1 MMKFHNVSFLL
12 LLILLLGIG
21 TIGCTPR
28 PIETPLATEAPQT
41 AATIIATDYAGVPG
55 DSLDQVDR
63 KVLTPVDSDALLK
76 EDAERD
82 KDPEYPG
89 PMRYAI
95 IEKVSFNLEN
105 SGTWE
110 SVEGGEMW
118 RLRIHTPG
126 AFSHSLGITR
136 FDLPEGATLNIYDL
150 EQSQMQGPYTAAHRS
165 NKGRLWTA
173 IIESDEIVVELFV
186 QSRSAET
193 VLEITEISQGY
204 RSFGKGGGEKSG
216 DCNNDVICPV
226 GDPWRDQIR
235 SVARYTIENRYVCSG
250 QLINNTSVDFTPYFL
265 SAHHCGVTSQ
275 NDDTLV
281 FYWNFESPNCGDLS
295 GGSLA
300 DNQTGSIFRASYA
313 ASDFLLVELSA
324 TPSAS
329 SNVFHTGWDR
339 TGDAPNA
346 SVGIHH
352 PSGDEKAIS
361 FNNNAVTSTNYY
373 SSNVNA
379 ASNHWRVDDWEDGT
393 TEGGSSG
400 SCLWDAASGLC
411 VGQLHGGNAS
421 CASITDDWYG
431 KFSVSWAGGNTN
443 ETRLSNWLDPGNTGV
458 SILNG
463 DPHITTFDGT
473 RYDFQGAGEFVA
485 LRDADGSEIQV
496 RQTPISTTFTPGA
509 NPYHGLATCVSL
521 NTAVAVRV
529 GKFRISYQP
538 NLSGE
543 PDPRGLQLR
552 INGDLTTLE
561 EPIDLGNGGSITR
574 TDVQGGIYIDFPDK
588 YVLIVTPGWWESQST
603 WYLNVSIVRKSVHTV
618 AGASLSDGSL
628 RTGGLNAPITEGNWL
643 PALPDG
649 TNMGPM
655 PTSLNDRYVGLY
667 EAFGA
672 AWRVS
677 DTTSL
682 FDYAPGTSTADFT
695 LESWPGDG
703 GNCELPDVEPV
714 EPLDLDV
721 AQQLCEEI
729 PDRGTR
735 EDCVFDVMVTGEPGF
750 AETYLQSLRNVY
762 GENCKPGRAGVL
774 PSWCKEQDKEQD
786 RD

>member
-1 MMKFHNVSFLL
+1 MKSSNISCRGMVKVLFI
-12 LLILLLGIG
+12 ILAI
-21 TIGCTPR
+21 
-28 PIETPLATEAPQT
+28 
-41 AATIIATDYAGVPG
+41 TIIAAGCIEVPD
-55 DSLDQVDR
+55 DSLAQVER
-63 KVLTPVDSDALLK
+63 KVLNPVDAEALIK
-76 EDAERD
+76 EDIERG
-82 KDPEYPG
+82 KDPEHPG

-95 IEKVSFNLEN
+95 IEEVFFNLEN

-110 SVEGGEMW
+110 RVEGGEMW
-118 RLRIHTPG
+118 RLRIHSPG

-136 FDLPEGATLNIYDL
+136 FDLPEGATLKIYDL

-173 IIESDEIVVELFV
+173 VVESDEIVVELFV

-193 VLEITEISQGY
+193 VLEITEIHQGY

-216 DCNNDVICPV
+216 ACNNDVVCPV

-235 SVARYTIENRYVCSG
+235 SVARYTIGGVYVCSG

-265 SAHHCGVTSQ
+265 SAHHCGVTAQ

-281 FYWNFESPNCGDLS
+281 FYWNFESPNCGDQS

-300 DNQTGSIFRASYA
+300 DNQIGSIFRASNA

-324 TPSAS
+324 LPNAA
-329 SNVFHTGWDR
+329 SNVFYTGWDR
-339 TGDAPNA
+339 TGNPPNA
-346 SVGIHH
+346 TVAIHH

-361 FNNNAVTSTNYY
+361 FNNNAVTSTNYL
-373 SSNVNA
+373 SANVNLA
-379 ASNHWRVDDWEDGT
+379 ANHWRVDDWEDGT
-393 TEGGSSG
+393 TEPGSSG
-400 SCLWDAASGLC
+400 SCLWDAASKLC
-411 VGQLHGGNAS
+411 IGQLHGGYAS
-421 CASITDDWYG
+421 CTSITADWYG
-431 KFSVSWAGGNTN
+431 KLSVSWAGGGTDA
-443 ETRLSNWLDPGNTGV
+443 TRLSNWLDPGNTGV
-458 SILNG
+458 STLNG
-463 DPHITTFDGT
+463 DPHITTLDGT
-473 RYDFQGAGEFVA
+473 RYDFQGAGEFIA

-496 RQTPISTTFTPGA
+496 RQAPISTTFSPGA

-521 NTAVAVRV
+521 NTAVAARV
-529 GKFRISYQP
+529 GEFRITYQP

-543 PDPRGLQLR
+543 PDPSGLQLR

-561 EPIDLGNGGSITR
+561 EPIDLGNGGSIYR
-574 TDVQGGIYIDFPDK
+574 ADDQGGIVIDFPEK
-588 YVLIVTPGWWESQST
+588 YSLIVTPGWWGSQNK
-603 WYLNVSIVRKSVHTV
+603 WYLNISILRKPVDATAS
-618 AGASLSDGSL
+618 ASLSDGSL

-643 PALPDG
+643 SVLPDG

-655 PTSLNDRYVGLY
+655 PASLNDRYVGLY
-667 EAFGA
+667 EVFGA

-677 DTTSL
+677 DATSL

-695 LESWPGDG
+695 LESWPGEG

-735 EDCVFDVMVTGEPGF
+735 EDCVFDVRVTGEPGF
-750 AETYLQSLRNVY
+750 AETYLQSLGNTY
-762 GENCKPGRAGVL
+762 GVHCEPDRTDVL
-774 PSWCKEQDKEQD
+774 PSWCMEQDKD
-786 RD
+786 